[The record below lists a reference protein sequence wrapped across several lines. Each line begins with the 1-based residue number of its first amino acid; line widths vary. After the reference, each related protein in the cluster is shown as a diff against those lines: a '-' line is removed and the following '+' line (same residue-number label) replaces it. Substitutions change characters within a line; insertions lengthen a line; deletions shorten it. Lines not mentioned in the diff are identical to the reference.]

1 MSSSNFQYL
10 EEITAI
16 FDSPFLGV
24 HFKLIFFVFTDKR
37 VFLKINFI

>member
-16 FDSPFLGV
+16 FDSAFLGV
-24 HFKLIFFVFTDKR
+24 HFKLNFLFLLMNEFF
-37 VFLKINFI
+37 